1 MIKVFKYALS
11 SFFLIIFLSVTSCD
25 LTQQEKDPYEGM
37 TAEELFTLASKALN
51 AKQYEQAI
59 ELFENLYDI
68 FPYTEFAKQAILQKS
83 IAYSLAKDYDN
94 SRKSAQRFIYL
105 YPVGESAA
113 YAQYLIASSYYD
125 ELSSVGADQGV
136 VLKALD
142 SLRELI
148 ENYPLSEYTK
158 SAQLKFDLAFNVL
171 AENEM
176 EVGRYYLK
184 RKNYIAAINR
194 FRVVVED
201 FQTTTQIPEA
211 LARLVEAYL
220 SLGLINEAQTAAAIL
235 GHNYQSSQFYKDS
248 YDLLKK
254 RGLKPEEKGQSWL
267 GMLYQKI
274 IKNK

>member
-37 TAEELFTLASKALN
+37 TAEELFTLASKTLN
-51 AKQYEQAI
+51 AKKYEQAI
-59 ELFENLYDI
+59 ELFEKLYDI

-176 EVGRYYLK
+176 EIGRYYLK
-184 RKNYIAAINR
+184 KNNYIAAINR

-201 FQTTTQIPEA
+201 FQTTTQTPEA

-267 GMLYQKI
+267 GILYQKI

>member
-37 TAEELFTLASKALN
+37 TAEELFTLASKTLN
-51 AKQYEQAI
+51 AKKYEQAI
-59 ELFENLYDI
+59 ELFEKLYDI

>member
-37 TAEELFTLASKALN
+37 TAEELFTLASKTLN
-51 AKQYEQAI
+51 AKKYEQAI
-59 ELFENLYDI
+59 ELFEKLYDI

-176 EVGRYYLK
+176 EIGRYYLK
-184 RKNYIAAINR
+184 KNNYIAAINR

-201 FQTTTQIPEA
+201 FQTTTQTPEA

>member
-37 TAEELFTLASKALN
+37 TAEELFTLASKTLN
-51 AKQYEQAI
+51 AKKYEQAI
-59 ELFENLYDI
+59 ELFEKLYDI

-176 EVGRYYLK
+176 EIGRYYLK
-184 RKNYIAAINR
+184 KNNYIAAINR

>member
-37 TAEELFTLASKALN
+37 TAEELFTLASKTLN
-51 AKQYEQAI
+51 AKKYEQAI
-59 ELFENLYDI
+59 ELFEKLYDI

-105 YPVGESAA
+105 YPVEESAA

-176 EVGRYYLK
+176 EIGRYYLK
-184 RKNYIAAINR
+184 KNNYIAAINR

-201 FQTTTQIPEA
+201 FQTTTQTPEA